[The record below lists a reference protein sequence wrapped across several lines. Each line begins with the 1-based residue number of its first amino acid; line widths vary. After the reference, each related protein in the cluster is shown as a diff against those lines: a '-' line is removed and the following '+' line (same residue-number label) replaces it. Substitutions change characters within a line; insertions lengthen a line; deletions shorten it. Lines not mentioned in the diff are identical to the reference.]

1 MKRVRLLGLV
11 FLAIFALGAVVSA
24 TASAEEMPNMLP
36 GEGKEGT
43 QKATSGTG
51 TLETAS
57 GKAVTCSK
65 DEGSGKSTTKKLG
78 EFDILFSPCNGS
90 FGSTCWGLDDKESL
104 LSVLVLGTWHLR
116 YYSLPS
122 HTVAIIF
129 LIKHVHLWCKAGFI
143 LILILLL
150 GCVAGKLTP
159 TGTLTTKFTA
169 TLNQTKGKNEI
180 TVVDT
185 EDNKSTEKCEL
196 TIQGGEK
203 GTPEGAG
210 LAFTEAITTE
220 KEALIMA

>member
-11 FLAIFALGAVVSA
+11 FLAVFALGAVVSA
-24 TASAEEMPNMLP
+24 TASAEELPNILP
-36 GEGKEGT
+36 GEGKEGK
-43 QKATSGTG
+43 QSATSKSGTF
-51 TLETAS
+51 ETES
-57 GKAVTCSK
+57 GKTVTCSK

-104 LSVLVLGTWHLR
+104 LSILVLGEWHLR
-116 YYSLPS
+116 YYGLPS

-129 LIKHVHLWCKAGFI
+129 LIKHVHFWCKTGFI
-143 LILILLL
+143 LVLVLVL
-150 GCVAGKLTP
+150 GCAAGKLTP
-159 TGTLTTKFTA
+159 TGTLTTKTTA

-185 EDNKSTEKCEL
+185 EDNKSTEKCVL
-196 TIQGGEK
+196 TSQEGEK
-203 GTPEGAG
+203 GTPEGSAE
-210 LAFTEAITTE
+210 ATTEEITSE